1 MNVIDNN
8 CDADEDDVDDDEIIM
23 IRCDDDTDIENNVA
37 LVHLLC
43 ISIYIY
49 ILLYT

>member
-1 MNVIDNN
+1 MNLIDND
-8 CDADEDDVDDDEIIM
+8 CGADENDVDDEIIM
-23 IRCDDDTDIENNVA
+23 IRCDDDTNIENNVV

-43 ISIYIY
+43 ISIFIY